1 MSHPFDDDIENA
13 DWTKRTWDIRVGWKL
28 AETWEERLNALGPM
42 PVEHFLTLPAARAMS
57 EGLRRE
63 VEQHG
68 LTVPR

>member
-1 MSHPFDDDIENA
+1 MSRPIDDDLENA
-13 DWTKRTWDIRVGWKL
+13 DWPKATWDIRSGWEP
-28 AETWEERLNALGPM
+28 AQTWDELVDALGPM
-42 PVEHFLTLPAARAMS
+42 PVEHFLTLPAARAMP